1 LAKDKAMKKNVRS
14 GLRNQPKWIN
24 DIKVQQALPDKFVSS
39 VGPFVLLD
47 HIFSWRQ
54 SHNKIVKSTLG
65 KFPVPR
71 RGAITLTYIINGQIE
86 HLDSKGNHVG
96 FDSGCAQ
103 WLNAGFGIVC
113 DQIIKPEFKNDET
126 EISVIRAWINLPSKQ
141 KSQPPANI
149 LVCNSEIPKVAF
161 GKNTGWV
168 RVLCG
173 SYDNTESLFPAYS
186 KQFLYHIHIEP
197 AQTFSMITDG
207 DQEYAAFLP
216 GNNASINELSCEA
229 GELILFSPSGEI
241 IEIESDTDLSTDV
254 ILFGGEPLY
263 EPFVREDAF
272 VMNNP
277 HEITQAYNDYYEGRY
292 GQILP
297 V

>member
-1 LAKDKAMKKNVRS
+1 MKKNVRS
-14 GLRNQPKWIN
+14 SLRNQPKWIN
-24 DIKVQQALPDKFVSS
+24 DINVLQALPTEFVSS
-39 VGPFVLLD
+39 IGPFVLLD
-47 HIFSWRQ
+47 HISSWRP
-54 SHNKIVKSTLG
+54 SHNKIIKSTIG

-71 RGAITLTYIINGQIE
+71 RGAITLTYIIKGRIE
-86 HLDSKGNHVG
+86 HLDSKGNHAS
-96 FDSGCAQ
+96 FDSGCVQ

-141 KSQPPANI
+141 KSQPPAS
-149 LVCNSEIPKVAF
+149 VSFCNSEIPTVTV
-161 GKNTGWV
+161 GKNAGWV

-197 AQTFSMITDG
+197 AQTFSMITG
-207 DQEYAAFLP
+207 GNQEYAAFLP
-216 GNNASINELSCEA
+216 GNNASINELQCQA
-229 GELILFSPSGEI
+229 GELILFSPSGDI
-241 IEIESDTDLSTDV
+241 IEIETDNSLSTDI
-254 ILFGGEPLY
+254 ILFGGEPLN
-263 EPFVREDAF
+263 EPLVREEAF
-272 VMNNP
+272 FMNNP

-292 GQILP
+292 GQIPP